1 MSYQPRITWSLVEPP
16 PAVEAA
22 PDLLALAV
30 AALEA
35 KVDSGLGRDA
45 AKKAR
50 RRQLGVA
57 HAYARAV
64 DWTAMEWFWIE
75 GGLEWERRHDK
86 DAHTPSSGQRAG
98 ANIPAAVKR
107 AVAARDGY
115 RCRYCQLRVITSAT
129 LTKLERLLPAAL
141 PLWPAEMGPAEV
153 VSHASQSVMR
163 LTWDHVRP
171 RSLGG
176 SNTEEN
182 IVTSCGGCNYNK
194 GSCTI
199 EELSLR
205 DPFDRPPKPAGAWD
219 GLDARLGSRAV

>member
-1 MSYQPRITWSLVEPP
+1 MTYRPRSTWSLVEPP

-30 AALEA
+30 ATLDA
-35 KVDSGLGRDA
+35 KVEPGLSREA
-45 AKKAR
+45 TKKAR

-57 HAYARAV
+57 HAYARAI

-75 GGLEWERRHDK
+75 GGLEWERRHDG
-86 DAHTPSSGQRAG
+86 DAHQKASGERAS
-98 ANIPAAVKR
+98 ANIPVAVKR

-153 VSHASQSVMR
+153 VTHASQSVMR

-176 SNTEEN
+176 TNTEEN
-182 IVTSCGGCNYNK
+182 IVSSCGACNFNK

-205 DPFDRPPKPAGAWD
+205 DPFERPPSPTGSWGGLD
-219 GLDARLGSRAV
+219 GLLGSRAI